1 MKGML
6 NARGQVL
13 RLDLPDQWLGGV
25 EHENQWLLVAQ
36 HRLDGLEM
44 QLDLVRPQNKR
55 GEESHGGTRRHQ
67 GEKKTT
73 QDDVQVET
81 QTLTR
86 NKISHGKSHYLS
98 THSQTGRVQ
107 SFDCLILVN
116 KQKNIK
122 NQNADAVFILLQ
134 L

>member
-25 EHENQWLLVAQ
+25 EHENQRLLVAQ

-55 GEESHGGTRRHQ
+55 ESYTEEQ
-67 GEKKTT
+67 EDMEKERKN
-73 QDDVQVET
+73 
-81 QTLTR
+81 
-86 NKISHGKSHYLS
+86 NKNS
-98 THSQTGRVQ
+98 R
-107 SFDCLILVN
+107 
-116 KQKNIK
+116 
-122 NQNADAVFILLQ
+122 
-134 L
+134 

>member
-44 QLDLVRPQNKR
+44 QLDLVRPQNER
-55 GEESHGGTRRHQ
+55 ERNHTEEQRDTRE
-67 GEKKTT
+67 EKKP
-73 QDDVQVET
+73 
-81 QTLTR
+81 
-86 NKISHGKSHYLS
+86 
-98 THSQTGRVQ
+98 
-107 SFDCLILVN
+107 
-116 KQKNIK
+116 KQLKMMYR
-122 NQNADAVFILLQ
+122 
-134 L
+134 